1 LTHSLLYLT
10 MIMVSKAREIFL
22 EHLRTKG
29 LKVTR
34 PRMRI
39 LETVLGRE
47 RFHFTADDL
56 VVIVNE
62 STRRKV
68 SRSTVYRTLALLEEC
83 GIVRRERIQ
92 EGFNCYEKAVGTE
105 HHDHMICRECGRI
118 IEFHSAQLEQV
129 QDSVC
134 QEHGFIPERHV
145 LHIFGVCRQCAKKN
159 KD

>member
-1 LTHSLLYLT
+1 MTHGYVWPT
-10 MIMVSKAREIFL
+10 IAPVSTARDIFL
-22 EHLRTKG
+22 EHLRRKG

-34 PRMRI
+34 PRLRI

-56 VVIVNE
+56 VGIVNE
-62 STRRKV
+62 TTRRKV
-68 SRSTVYRTLALLEEC
+68 SRSTVYRTLDLLEEC
-83 GIVRRERIQ
+83 HIVRKERIQ
-92 EGFNCYEKAVGTE
+92 EGFNCYEKAVGAE

-118 IEFHSAQLEQV
+118 IEFHSQQLEQI

-134 QEHGFIPERHV
+134 HEHSFTPERHV
-145 LHIFGVCRQCAKKN
+145 LHIFGVCRRCAKKK